1 MFMNQLV
8 ANWQKA
14 REQVLGKEEFVSEE
28 MQTTFFDIMQVY
40 YFFFMLSFPI
50 LLVQMVLLTPAVYLV
65 LNSTHYLGKNY
76 LERAVW
82 ITLVVLLSFFAP
94 GLYYVYYL
102 IRYALGR
109 RPVKGSDDLIPKPK
123 LSGEPLI
130 KQLEKSI

>member
-1 MFMNQLV
+1 
-8 ANWQKA
+8 
-14 REQVLGKEEFVSEE
+14 
-28 MQTTFFDIMQVY
+28 
-40 YFFFMLSFPI
+40 MLSFPI

-65 LNSTHYLGKNY
+65 LNSTHYLGKSY

-109 RPVKGSDDLIPKPK
+109 RPVKSSDDLIPKPK
-123 LSGEPLI
+123 LSGEPFI